1 MPDSFTDNTFAETLV
16 PLSPLALWLLCFK
29 IITCLISTDSDH
41 GKQTA
46 LIGGV
51 AGVCVFGLVAVIAMA
66 VVCVKFRM
74 SQTFTHGKEP
84 VDLHADQNYQMGE
97 TNLGVSELDSI

>member
-1 MPDSFTDNTFAETLV
+1 M
-16 PLSPLALWLLCFK
+16 
-29 IITCLISTDSDH
+29 ISTDSDH

-51 AGVCVFGLVAVIAMA
+51 AGVGVFGLVAVIAMA

-74 SQTFTHGKEP
+74 SQKFTHGKEP